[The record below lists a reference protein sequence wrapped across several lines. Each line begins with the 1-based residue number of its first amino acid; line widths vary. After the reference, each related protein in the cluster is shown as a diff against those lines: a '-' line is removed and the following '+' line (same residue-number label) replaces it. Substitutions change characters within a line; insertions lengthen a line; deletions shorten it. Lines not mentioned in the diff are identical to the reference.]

1 MSEFGLIETIKV
13 VNGRPVFKNLHV
25 QRLCNSLKVIHI
37 NESEYKVE
45 DRILRLLK
53 YECIGKGL
61 KNVRLRIEVQKNR
74 MHDYMPDVDELKWNC
89 LLKPLENSKFEL
101 NARGLKLTVLPK
113 HKKQLDAFSNL
124 KHTDRAIYDAAIEHA
139 MTTRFDDAIV
149 LNENNKVTDTS
160 IYNIF
165 MVKDGSVFTPPLED
179 GPVDGVLRKLL
190 LTLLPQT
197 KITERSITQEDL
209 YTADEIFL
217 TNAIRGIRWVN
228 TIDDKH
234 YTNSFTTNLFT
245 EFSGVIS
252 EHFGEHLISDAVMK

>member
-25 QRLCNSLKVIHI
+25 RRLCESLKVIHI
-37 NESEYKVE
+37 NESEYKIE

-53 YECIGKGL
+53 YECVGKGL

-74 MHDYMPDVDELKWNC
+74 MHDYLPDIDELKWNC

-101 NARGLKLTVLPK
+101 NAQGLRLTFLPK
-113 HKKQLDAFSNL
+113 HKKPIDAFANL
-124 KHTDRAIYDAAIEHA
+124 KHTDRAIYEAASDHA
-139 MTTRFDDAIV
+139 RITRFDDAIV
-149 LNENNKVTDTS
+149 LNQKDRVSDTS

-165 MVKDGSVFTPPLED
+165 LVKNGSVYTPPLDD

-197 KITERSITQEDL
+197 KISERSLTIEDV

-217 TNAIRGIRWVN
+217 TNAIRGIRWVH
-228 TIDDKH
+228 TVDDKH
-234 YTNSFTTNLFT
+234 FPNTFSTHLFK
-245 EFSGVIS
+245 EFSAIIS
-252 EHFGEHLISDAVMK
+252 EHFGEHLV

>member
-25 QRLCNSLKVIHI
+25 QRLCNSLRVIHV
-37 NESEYKVE
+37 NESEYKIE

-101 NARGLKLTVLPK
+101 NTHGLRLTMLPK
-113 HKKQLDAFSNL
+113 HKKPVDAFANL
-124 KHTDRAIYDAAIEHA
+124 KHTERAIYEAAAEHA
-139 MTTRFDDAIV
+139 RTLRLDDAIV
-149 LNENNKVTDTS
+149 LNDKNFVTDTS

-165 MVKDGSVFTPPLED
+165 IVKNGMVYTPPLDD
-179 GPVDGVLRKLL
+179 GPVAGVLRKLL
-190 LTLLPQT
+190 LTLLPVT
-197 KITERSITQEDL
+197 KITERSLTVEDI
-209 YTADEIFL
+209 YSADEVFL
-217 TNAIRGIRWVN
+217 SNAVRGIRWVHSV
-228 TIDDKH
+228 DDKH
-234 YTNSFTTNLFT
+234 FPNTFSKDLFK
-245 EFSGVIS
+245 EFSGIIS
-252 EHFGEHLISDAVMK
+252 EHFGEHLV